1 MANQNPDGKLTYW
14 YEGVSSTLIESTS
27 EAPVGALNYWYN
39 GSPQG
44 FLLDAISGGSKA
56 RNFAVL
62 IGF

>member
-1 MANQNPDGKLTYW
+1 MANQNPQGKLNYW
-14 YEGVSSTLIESTS
+14 YEGVSSALIESTAN
-27 EAPVGALNYWYN
+27 APIGALNYWYN

-44 FLLDAISGGSKA
+44 FLVDSGVTGKP

>member
-1 MANQNPDGKLTYW
+1 MANQNPDGKLNYW
-14 YEGVSSTLIESTS
+14 YEGVSCTLIKSTP
-27 EAPVGALNYWYN
+27 EAPIGALNYWYN

-44 FLLDAISGGSKA
+44 FLLDSAITAKG

>member
-14 YEGVSSTLIESTS
+14 YEGVSTTLIESTS
-27 EAPVGALNYWYN
+27 EAPVGALTYWYN

-44 FLLDAISGGSKA
+44 FLLDSKA
-56 RNFAVL
+56 PNIPRNFAVL

>member
-1 MANQNPDGKLTYW
+1 MANQNPEGKLNYW

-27 EAPVGALNYWYN
+27 NAPVGALNYWYN

-44 FLLDAISGGSKA
+44 FLLDSLSTIKP

>member
-1 MANQNPDGKLTYW
+1 MANQNPDGKLDYW
-14 YEGVSSTLIESTS
+14 YEGVSSTLIESTTN
-27 EAPVGALNYWYN
+27 APIGALNYWYN

-44 FLLDAISGGSKA
+44 YLLDSRGDIVI

>member
-1 MANQNPDGKLTYW
+1 MANQNPEGKLTYW

-27 EAPVGALNYWYN
+27 NAPIGALSYWYN

-44 FLLDAISGGSKA
+44 FLLDSPSVKKA

>member
-14 YEGVSSTLIESTS
+14 YEGVSTTLIKGTP

-44 FLLDAISGGSKA
+44 FLLDSLITGKA

>member
-1 MANQNPDGKLTYW
+1 MANQNPDGKLDYW

-27 EAPVGALNYWYN
+27 NAPIGALNYWYN

-44 FLLDAISGGSKA
+44 FLLDTAVIKKA